1 MYVLPVVSGGPAT
14 LVWVEASS
22 VSGKSTT
29 TGLCDGLAAWTEAE
43 IVCMD
48 YND

>member
-1 MYVLPVVSGGPAT
+1 MSGGPGT
-14 LVWVEASS
+14 LVEVEASS

-29 TGLCDGLAAWTEAE
+29 AFCDGLAAWTEAK